1 VQITLALV
9 K

>member
-1 VQITLALV
+1 VQITLA